1 MSTSPRHLSDRHL
14 RVVALA
20 AVSFVPVMVLLGLA
34 TALAAGT
41 SLGSFGEITGDVA
54 FALVVATFPLT
65 GLLILWRQPRNRVGW
80 LLQGVGVAWGLSMLA
95 DNYAIYGLVVSP
107 GSIPGPAVAAALS
120 AGGWA
125 PGIGLMGTFLVL
137 LFPDGHLPSRRWAAV
152 AWVSAA
158 SITVVTVAIAFMPG
172 KLDES
177 AVPGLANP
185 LGWEAGERLLVVLLA
200 IFLPLLPVSIVAC
213 ALSLVQRFRR
223 SDGVERLQLK
233 WLATAGT
240 VVAVLYL
247 TMMAVSWLRMT
258 TPYSGAEPLWLSAL
272 QTLSILSFALLPAAI
287 GVAILRHRLYDIDL
301 VINRTLVY
309 GGLTLTLAG
318 VYVGAVLLLQL
329 ILNPLAHQ
337 SDLAVAGS
345 TLAVA
350 ALFRPVRARVQ
361 AVVDRRFYR
370 ARYDMAR
377 TIDAFTARLRHEV
390 DLDAVGGDLRST
402 VNDTVQPAHLSL
414 WIRP

>member
-1 MSTSPRHLSDRHL
+1 
-14 RVVALA
+14 
-20 AVSFVPVMVLLGLA
+20 
-34 TALAAGT
+34 
-41 SLGSFGEITGDVA
+41 
-54 FALVVATFPLT
+54 
-65 GLLILWRQPRNRVGW
+65 
-80 LLQGVGVAWGLSMLA
+80 
-95 DNYAIYGLVVSP
+95 
-107 GSIPGPAVAAALS
+107 
-120 AGGWA
+120 
-125 PGIGLMGTFLVL
+125 
-137 LFPDGHLPSRRWAAV
+137 
-152 AWVSAA
+152 
-158 SITVVTVAIAFMPG
+158 
-172 KLDES
+172 
-177 AVPGLANP
+177 
-185 LGWEAGERLLVVLLA
+185 
-200 IFLPLLPVSIVAC
+200 
-213 ALSLVQRFRR
+213 
-223 SDGVERLQLK
+223 VERLQLK

-258 TPYSGAEPLWLSAL
+258 TPYGAEPLWLSAL

-370 ARYDMAR
+370 ARYDMSR

>member
-1 MSTSPRHLSDRHL
+1 
-14 RVVALA
+14 
-20 AVSFVPVMVLLGLA
+20 
-34 TALAAGT
+34 
-41 SLGSFGEITGDVA
+41 
-54 FALVVATFPLT
+54 
-65 GLLILWRQPRNRVGW
+65 
-80 LLQGVGVAWGLSMLA
+80 
-95 DNYAIYGLVVSP
+95 
-107 GSIPGPAVAAALS
+107 
-120 AGGWA
+120 
-125 PGIGLMGTFLVL
+125 MGTFLVL

-158 SITVVTVAIAFMPG
+158 SITVVTVTIAFMPG

-258 TPYSGAEPLWLSAL
+258 TPYGAEPLWLSAL

-370 ARYDMAR
+370 ARYDMSR